1 MGAAVLG
8 SPTWVPARAGEP
20 RGKEVIAVSQ
30 RVKVRNTAQATKGKA
45 KRAAGKVAG
54 HPYAQVKGGAEEKKA
69 NLKQA
74 GEKLKDAAKK

>member
-1 MGAAVLG
+1 VTLVAAGAECHAAWKG
-8 SPTWVPARAGEP
+8 GTT
-20 RGKEVIAVSQ
+20 VSK
-30 RVKVRNTAQATKGKA
+30 RDKARNTAQAAKGKA